1 MGVKYVMID
10 TKHQRHHTVEKG
22 GSTIKVDL
30 NHHIENAIS
39 VEVSSFST
47 ANELFNV
54 KADNNKFTMMIYN
67 MSGTPNFKINT
78 YTVQPGLY
86 TITELIDV
94 VNAEIDGAPMGTVSA
109 PVSVEFLLLGNNK
122 VQLNTSSASGQFRR
136 LVLYSNSTDFHNSIY
151 HRLGFNIQQVFQ
163 STNIEAKADYDDT
176 IPSPNQNFTLFKNEG
191 GGIQVSKGLYGY
203 VFEVSFI
210 ADRSNPLIWQTNLSQ
225 SHTSNNIGHETY
237 QNLLL
242 KSDLVSGD
250 FQKVYL
256 DNVGVTHTFQENILE
271 KIDMTVSSFNYIHF
285 EKHNPMVHQLSGK
298 IIKNFTISL
307 CDDNGKTFDTHE
319 SKTFTCI
326 LKFITADDGYN
337 KVNENNVLRN
347 QSLGFLSRHNCG

>member
-10 TKHQRHHTVEKG
+10 SKHQRHHTIEKG
-22 GSTIKVDL
+22 ASTIKVDL

-67 MSGTPNFKINT
+67 LSGTANFKVNT
-78 YTVQPGLY
+78 YTVSAGLY
-86 TITELIDV
+86 TIAELIDIC
-94 VNAEIDGAPMGTVSA
+94 NAQIAGDPMGTGQA

-122 VQLNTSSASGQFRR
+122 VQLNTSSSSGQFRR
-136 LVLYSNSTDFHNSIY
+136 LVLYSNSTDFHNGIF
-151 HRLGFNIQQVFQ
+151 HRLGFNTQQVFQ
-163 STNIEAKADYDDT
+163 STNTEAISDYKET
-176 IPSPNQNFTLFKNEG
+176 SPSQNFSLFIAG
-191 GGIQVSKGLYGY
+191 SPIQVSKGSSN
-203 VFEVSFI
+203 FVSEAVFI
-210 ADRSNPLIWQTNLSQ
+210 ADKTNPLIWQTNLNQ
-225 SHTSNNIGHETY
+225 SHTGNNIGHETY

-242 KSDLVSGD
+242 KSDLVSDD

-256 DNVGVTHTFQENILE
+256 DDKGITHTFQDSILE

-285 EKHNPMVHQLSGK
+285 EKNHPMIHQLSGK

-326 LKFITADDGYN
+326 LKFVTADDGFN
-337 KVNENNVLRN
+337 KVNEDNLLRN
-347 QSLGFLSRHNCG
+347 QSLGFMSRHIC

>member
-1 MGVKYVMID
+1 MPVKYVMID
-10 TKHQRHHTVEKG
+10 TKHQRHHTIEKG

-67 MSGTPNFKINT
+67 LSGTPNFKINT

-86 TITELIDV
+86 TIAELIDIC
-94 VNAEIDGAPMGTVSA
+94 NAEIVGAPMGTVSA

-122 VQLNTSSASGQFRR
+122 VQLNTSSSSGQFKR
-136 LVLYSNSTDFHNSIY
+136 LVLYSNSTDFHNSIF
-151 HRLGFNIQQVFQ
+151 HRLGFNTQQVFQ
-163 STNIEAKADYDDT
+163 STNTEAKADYDST
-176 IPSPNQNFTLFKNEG
+176 KPSPNQTFSLFVAG
-191 GGIQVSKGLYGY
+191 SPISVSKGSSNF
-203 VFEVSFI
+203 VPEAVFI
-210 ADRSNPLIWQTNLSQ
+210 ADNTNPLIWQTNLSE
-225 SHTSNNIGHETY
+225 SHTGNNIGHETY

-256 DNVGVTHTFQENILE
+256 DDKGITHTFQDNILE

-285 EKHNPMVHQLSGK
+285 EKHNPMIHQLSGK

-326 LKFITADDGYN
+326 LKFITADDGFN
-337 KVNENNVLRN
+337 RVNENNLLRN
-347 QSLGFLSRHNCG
+347 QSLGFMSRHNC